1 MSELTQ
7 CNYCSL
13 KAIRKKAEAS
23 GKKVT
28 ILQDA
33 VWGLGGSNVYLHP
46 SNINIYDLGDEEK
59 HAKYRIAWM
68 QEIGYQCSC

>member
-13 KAIRKKAEAS
+13 KAMQKKAKAC
-23 GKKVT
+23 GKKIT

-33 VWGLGGSNVYLHP
+33 TWGLDGGNVYLHD
-46 SNINIYDLGDEEK
+46 SKINMSTLEYIDRK
-59 HAKYRIAWM
+59 KYRIAWM
-68 QEIGYQCSC
+68 QEIGKQCSC